1 MTPEVFETCA
11 KNNDGEVECAL
22 TLEPLTRE
30 NAIMLPSASGNK
42 QCFERSAIQEM
53 LKRERNPR
61 HPITRERI
69 SRIWINTWYPRG
81 VHTVYHVP
89 TGGKRKSKRK
99 HRKVKKITKRKRT
112 LKGRA

>member
-11 KNNDGEVECAL
+11 KNNDGQVECAL

-53 LKRERNPR
+53 LKRQKI
-61 HPITRERI
+61 HPLTRERV
-69 SRIWINTWYPRG
+69 SEDWINTWYPGG
-81 VHTVYHVP
+81 VNAVYRIA
-89 TGGKRKSKRK
+89 TGGKRKTRKSKKSKKRK
-99 HRKVKKITKRKRT
+99 QTRKRKQRH
-112 LKGRA
+112 